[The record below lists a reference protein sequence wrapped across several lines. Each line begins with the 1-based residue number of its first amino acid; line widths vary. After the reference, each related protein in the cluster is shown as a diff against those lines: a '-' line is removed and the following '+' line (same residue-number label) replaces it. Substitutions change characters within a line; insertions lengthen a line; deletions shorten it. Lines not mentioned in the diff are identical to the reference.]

1 MNLEAV
7 VFPGMAPSNFDAVG
21 AFMTRSPYARRRLAE
36 ASEVLGYD
44 LLEEFRASTADYSE
58 AAQLAF
64 VVNSLALADWAADHA
79 GLRPSVCVGPSF
91 GGMAAT
97 AYSRSLDY
105 PDLIRL
111 AALSARR
118 ELAYFTADPRRIV
131 THFFFR
137 TPPER
142 FERLMAESTE
152 EGDWAELSSH
162 LDSDFY
168 AVCLHE
174 EAVERFRK
182 RVRRAGG
189 IPLYTM
195 WPATHCGA
203 LAELRRILADEVY
216 AGFRFAD
223 PVLPVVSDQDGRII
237 QSGDQVHAMLLDGYV
252 RPVKWPESVR
262 TLREMGVR
270 RVRVPG
276 PSNLFDRLSHG
287 RFEEVTA
294 IGPETALRT
303 EGSGAA

>member
-1 MNLEAV
+1 MTRTAV

-21 AFMTRSPYARRRLAE
+21 AFMTGSPYARRRVAE

-44 LLEEFRASTADYSE
+44 LLEAFRAGTADYSE

-64 VVNSLALADWAADHA
+64 VANSLALADWAADHA
-79 GLRPSVCVGPSF
+79 GLRPSVCAGPSF

-111 AALSARR
+111 TALSARR

-137 TPPER
+137 TPPDR
-142 FERLMAESTE
+142 FERLMEENAD

-174 EAVERFRK
+174 EAVERFKK

-203 LAELRRILADEVY
+203 LADLRRILADEVY
-216 AGFRFAD
+216 ALFRFAD
-223 PVLPVVSDQDGRII
+223 PVLPVVSDQDGRIAET
-237 QSGDQVHAMLLDGYV
+237 GDQMRALLLDGYV

-262 TLREMGVR
+262 TLRELGVR
-270 RVRVPG
+270 RVCVPG
-276 PSNLFDRLSHG
+276 PSNLFDRLSRGH
-287 RFEEVTA
+287 FDDVIA
-294 IGPETALRT
+294 IGPESALRT
-303 EGSGAA
+303 ERSGRT